1 MTRKALQNISKQ
13 NIYVIDKSYIAFLKE
28 AKKQVLATRIQIAKT
43 ACRNQIKLYWW
54 FGHHI
59 IEAQAKFGWGK
70 AVVERLAKDLS
81 KTFNSTYGF
90 SVQNLWYMRQF
101 YLEYKDYPI
110 LQRLVGEIGWGQ
122 NLVIMAKIK
131 DIKAREF
138 YLRTTIE
145 MGWSR
150 DVLVMQISSLAY
162 ERQVK
167 AKKQHNFALALPKHL
182 SEQANY
188 LMKDVYMLDTLGIT
202 KPVLEVEIETKIV
215 SKIKD
220 VMLELGYGFSFIG
233 NQYRVS
239 YEGND
244 YFIDLLFFNRR
255 LNALVAMEIK
265 KGKFMPEYAGKM
277 NFYLNLLDDLVR
289 EPHENHSIGII
300 LCSERK
306 RFEVEYALRGIN
318 KPVGVAEFRLT
329 RKLPKELRNKLP
341 NVKELENEIL
351 KELKV

>member
-1 MTRKALQNISKQ
+1 
-13 NIYVIDKSYIAFLKE
+13 
-28 AKKQVLATRIQIAKT
+28 
-43 ACRNQIKLYWW
+43 
-54 FGHHI
+54 
-59 IEAQAKFGWGK
+59 
-70 AVVERLAKDLS
+70 
-81 KTFNSTYGF
+81 
-90 SVQNLWYMRQF
+90 
-101 YLEYKDYPI
+101 
-110 LQRLVGEIGWGQ
+110 
-122 NLVIMAKIK
+122 MAKVK
-131 DIKAREF
+131 DVKAREF
-138 YLRTTIE
+138 YLRATIE
-145 MGWSR
+145 MGLTR
-150 DVLVMQISSLAY
+150 DILTMQISSLAY

-167 AKKQHNFALALPKHL
+167 SKKQNNFALALPKHL
-182 SEQANY
+182 SEQASY

-202 KPVLEVEIETKIV
+202 KPVLEAEIEARIV

-277 NFYLNLLDDLVR
+277 NFYLNLLDDLVK
-289 EPHENHSIGII
+289 ESHENHSIGII

-341 NVKELENEIL
+341 NVKELESEIL
-351 KELKV
+351 KELKESD